1 MMQRRVGRLGVLEEA
16 GEKRHPAFA
25 GATLAGMRL
34 CNILLLVALLGAAG
48 CHPGPVMNAGADNTV
63 GGTIAGIVSTETN
76 AAVPARKVTAVNTV
90 TGTRHDATTGVNG
103 GFTIKVPQGTYRLE
117 IELREGEKVT
127 KQPGETK
134 VNRSDLDP
142 RRDFVISGVRGPGTG
157 L

>member
-1 MMQRRVGRLGVLEEA
+1 
-16 GEKRHPAFA
+16 
-25 GATLAGMRL
+25 MRL
-34 CNILLLVALLGAAG
+34 CNILLLVALVGAAG
-48 CHPGPVMNAGADNTV
+48 CHPGPVMKAGADNAV
-63 GGTIAGIVSTETN
+63 GGTIAGIVSAETK
-76 AAVPARKVTAVNTV
+76 AAVPSRKVTAVNTV
-90 TGTRHDATTGVNG
+90 TGTRYDATTGVNG

-117 IELREGEKVT
+117 IELLEGEKVT

>member
-1 MMQRRVGRLGVLEEA
+1 
-16 GEKRHPAFA
+16 
-25 GATLAGMRL
+25 MRL
-34 CNILLLVALLGAAG
+34 CNILLLVALVGAAG
-48 CHPGPVMNAGADNTV
+48 CHPGPVMNAAADNV
-63 GGTIAGIVSTETN
+63 GGTIAGIVSAETK
-76 AAVPARKVTAVNTV
+76 AAVPSRKVTAVNTL
-90 TGTRHDATTGVNG
+90 TGTRYDATTGVNG

-117 IELREGEKVT
+117 IELLEGEKVT